1 MSSLKKT
8 CNIPSRELHIKTKEA
23 NQFIKV
29 AAELAKSFKG
39 GASSAHKN
47 EGLGYTICKKVAQ
60 IITNSFF
67 SLGLNTCAYIITKFP
82 PKLRE
87 PVIIMLQ
94 KEAEMYAEKEKY
106 FTEKEKY
113 FEEKENYAKEVEK
126 YVNGEE
132 SSEVKP
138 AEVKPAEVK
147 AAEVK
152 PAEVKAAGGAAIV
165 CARLKKQECVDNTE
179 TCLWKNSKCTSKEA
193 ASAWIRANLYTQQL
207 IPEIP
212 LSDIQFKNF
221 SDRETGAKT
230 CGVIAIKS
238 IRIYLFYLFVNMQ
251 TTVVEFVAANLVY
264 DLVAYIVQRM
274 MFPNYKPKG
283 AEIVVEYGVDKLDNY
298 MKAKSAD
305 KSEAIV
311 VPPIAEVPAVVP
323 PNAIVSAV
331 VPPVTSKAR
340 STNRA
345 KKSRSKHRKT
355 SRTKSFGSK
364 TL

>member
-87 PVIIMLQ
+87 PVITMLK

-106 FTEKEKY
+106 FAEKEK
-113 FEEKENYAKEVEK
+113 YAKEVEK

-138 AEVKPAEVK
+138 AEVK

-152 PAEVKAAGGAAIV
+152 PSEVKAAGGAAIV

-311 VPPIAEVPAVVP
+311 VPPITEVPAVVP
-323 PNAIVSAV
+323 PIAV

>member
-8 CNIPSRELHIKTKEA
+8 CNTTSRELHINTKEA

-29 AAELAKSFKG
+29 AAELAKTFKG
-39 GASSAHKN
+39 GGSSAHKN
-47 EGLGYTICKKVAQ
+47 EGLRYTICKKVAQ

-87 PVIIMLQ
+87 PVITMLK

-106 FTEKEKY
+106 FAEKEKY
-113 FEEKENYAKEVEK
+113 ANEVEK
-126 YVNGEE
+126 YFKGDDVAKSVEVKPAE
-132 SSEVKP
+132 VKPAEVKP

-147 AAEVK
+147 AA
-152 PAEVKAAGGAAIV
+152 GGAAVV
-165 CARLKKQECVDNTE
+165 CTRLKKQDCVDNAD

-193 ASAWIRANLYTQQL
+193 ASAWSHANLYTQQL
-207 IPEIP
+207 MPEIP

-221 SDRETGAKT
+221 SDTETGVKT

-298 MKAKSAD
+298 IKAKSAE

-311 VPPIAEVPAVVP
+311 VPPITDVPAVVP
-323 PNAIVSAV
+323 PIAV
-331 VPPVTSKAR
+331 IPTGVPPITSKAK